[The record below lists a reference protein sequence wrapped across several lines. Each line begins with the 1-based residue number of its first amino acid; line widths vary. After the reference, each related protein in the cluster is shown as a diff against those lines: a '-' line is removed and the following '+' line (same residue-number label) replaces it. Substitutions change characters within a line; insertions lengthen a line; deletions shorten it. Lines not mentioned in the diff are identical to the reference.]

1 MRDELDI
8 HLKVRGQ
15 APDRPSPPHAPG
27 LGVRARQ
34 RHYAER
40 AGALRPA
47 LPMSLRRLG
56 AVGRVVPPPPAG
68 SPAAVVKTR
77 VSTGSHTGTFV
88 GRYLQHGK
96 GPDGADATLF
106 GPGAAQLAQWVQAT
120 RQDPHQFR
128 IVISHADHPTLD
140 RTQWIGLLMG
150 QVERDLGR
158 SLDWVAAHHY
168 DRPNPHTHVVVRG
181 RDRQGKDL
189 YMTSHYFQ
197 HGMRYRASQFLSWL
211 IGWTQTRQQ
220 HVQSTRQ
227 QADGLIRGSED
238 PDSRSR
244 LLRTQDVGLSVW
256 DRLRDWSTG
265 GASQASALDA
275 LFRQFEAHRRTQEQL
290 RQQVYQRGG
299 WGHGR

>member
-1 MRDELDI
+1 
-8 HLKVRGQ
+8 
-15 APDRPSPPHAPG
+15 
-27 LGVRARQ
+27 
-34 RHYAER
+34 
-40 AGALRPA
+40 
-47 LPMSLRRLG
+47 MSLRRLG

-68 SPAAVVKTR
+68 SPEAVVKTR
-77 VSTGSHTGTFV
+77 VSTGGHTGHFV
-88 GRYLQHGK
+88 RTYLQKGK
-96 GPDGADATLF
+96 GQAGADATLF
-106 GPGAAQLAQWVQAT
+106 GPGVAQLSQWVQAA

-140 RTQWIGLLMG
+140 RTQWIGLLMA

-168 DRPNPHTHVVVRG
+168 DRPHPHTHLVVRG

-189 YMTSHYFQ
+189 YMTPHYFQ

-211 IGWTQTRQQ
+211 IGWTQTQQQ
-220 HVQSTRQ
+220 HHQSHRQ

-244 LLRTQDVGLSVW
+244 LARTQELGQSVW
-256 DRLRDWSTG
+256 QRLQAGTPWQ
-265 GASQASALDA
+265 ASSALDA
-275 LFRQFEAHRRTQEQL
+275 LARQFDATRRTQEQL
-290 RQQVYQRGG
+290 RQQFQQRGG